1 MTLSIRRTALCTVL
15 LAFVLTA
22 SACNTV
28 EGIGKDTERAG
39 EEIQDASNK

>member
-1 MTLSIRRTALCTVL
+1 MRFNIRRNAFLVML
-15 LAFVLTA
+15 VAFVLGA

-39 EEIQDASNK
+39 EKIQKSSE